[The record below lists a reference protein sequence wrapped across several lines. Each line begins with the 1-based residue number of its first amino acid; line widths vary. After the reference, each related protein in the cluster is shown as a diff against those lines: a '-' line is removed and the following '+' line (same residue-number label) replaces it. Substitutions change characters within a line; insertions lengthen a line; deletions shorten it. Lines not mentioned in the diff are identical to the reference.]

1 MNPGK
6 VARYALQCWRRGRAP
21 GMINMAR
28 GYAAIRSEPDIVRYH
43 PLSIIIEPTLRCN
56 LDCLMCDPALRSRT
70 KQQMTIEQFRHVIG
84 QFPFLQKL
92 AIQGVGEPLMNPD
105 FFDMVEFARR
115 QGVFVYFN
123 TNACLL
129 NEKNCEKLIAAG
141 PNEVRVSIDGAQK
154 QTYEHFRRGAVFE
167 KVIENLTRLGR
178 RAPADMLV
186 GVWFLAMKENI
197 RELPQMPA
205 LAANAGVK
213 NLYIQNLH
221 SWGRE
226 ELSKSVVQEL
236 GINKG
241 EFADIVSQTEQEAAK
256 HGVRFNKVSD
266 FSGDQTVRGC
276 QWPWFST
283 YISVEGF
290 VTPCCVQGS
299 NPDVIQF
306 GNIFETPFAEIWNN
320 KKYQAFRR
328 ALKSDSPPKI
338 CRGCPAYYTRI
349 LT

>member
-1 MNPGK
+1 VNIAK
-6 VARYALQCWRRGRAP
+6 VSRYALQCWRRGGVP

-28 GYAAIRSEPDIVRYH
+28 GYTTIRSEPDIVKYH
-43 PLSIIIEPTLRCN
+43 PLSIIIEPTTRCN

-70 KQQMTIEQFRHVIG
+70 KQQMTIAQFHHIAG
-84 QFPFLQKL
+84 QFPHLQKL

-105 FFDMVEFARR
+105 FFDMVDYAKSKKI
-115 QGVFVYFN
+115 FVYFN

-129 NEKNCEKLIAAG
+129 NEKNCGRLIAAG
-141 PNEVRVSIDGAQK
+141 PDEVRISIDGATK
-154 QTYEHFRRGAVFE
+154 ETYEHFRCGAVFE
-167 KVIENLTRLGR
+167 KVIENLTRFTAL
-178 RAPADMLV
+178 ASDSIHI

-197 RELPQMPA
+197 NELPQMPE
-205 LAANAGVK
+205 LVSRAGVK

-221 SWGRE
+221 SWGKD
-226 ELSKSVVQEL
+226 ELSKSVVQDM
-236 GINKG
+236 GINRG
-241 EFADIVSQTEQEAAK
+241 GFAEIIAQTETQAAV
-256 HGVRFNKVSD
+256 HGVTLNKVSD
-266 FSGDQTVRGC
+266 FSGQQTERGC

-283 YISVEGF
+283 YISVEGC

-299 NPDVIQF
+299 NPDIINF

-338 CRGCPAYYTRI
+338 CLGCPAYGTRI
-349 LT
+349 LM